1 MSTEATV
8 PRKNILDTI
17 HIRRDLADRPFILP
31 MPDVRGISG
40 EMVHRARIECQ
51 EVNSEAR
58 GPGRKW
64 PLKASG
70 PAWAVRCIGCAGARE
85 GATHTNLSQQNE
97 NVRFVQSRN
106 VRFHPG
112 QEGGWNRSESS

>member
-51 EVNSEAR
+51 EVNSKCRSKMRMSGLCKVEMS
-58 GPGRKW
+58 GFIQGGRQDGTGANRVEHEGTGAAGGGTRSRTRTSETGGSGT
-64 PLKASG
+64 AS
-70 PAWAVRCIGCAGARE
+70 
-85 GATHTNLSQQNE
+85 ATD
-97 NVRFVQSRN
+97 
-106 VRFHPG
+106 
-112 QEGGWNRSESS
+112 